1 MEIYRMWIGG
11 EWVQGEAGE
20 EKVILDPATGQ
31 EVAKVPEATP
41 GDVNRAVEAARASF
55 ERGTW
60 ADAAPGERAAVLLK
74 AADLLEQ
81 QAQEYAEL
89 ETRQTGKPLKLSAY
103 SDIPAAIDNIRFFA
117 GLARHIEGKA
127 TGEYLPGYTSA
138 IRRDPVGVVAS
149 IAPWNYPLLMA
160 IWKLMPALAAGN
172 SVVIKPAPNTPLTTL
187 KFAEILHEAGLPDGV
202 MNVVTGDGPTV
213 GAALTSHPAVNM
225 ISFTGSTQTGAK
237 IMQAASDTTKRL
249 HLELGGKAP
258 FIVFD
263 DADLEA
269 AVQGAV
275 VGAYVNSGQDC
286 TAATRFYV
294 HHSVYD
300 TFVAQFIDRAR
311 KVRVGLPGDWTTD
324 MGPVISQVH
333 RDRIEG
339 YVERARAAGA
349 EVLLGGKR
357 PADPKLAAGSYYE
370 PTILAGLADD
380 AEACQREIFGPVV
393 VVMPF
398 SDEEEVIRRA
408 NGVVYGLASSVWTR
422 DHQRALRMSKAL
434 RFGTVWIN
442 DHLPLTSE
450 MPHGGFKQSG
460 FGKDLSAYALED
472 YTVVKHVM
480 SELSGQAVKPWHFT
494 IFGDVPPGMKA

>member
-172 SVVIKPAPNTPLTTL
+172 SVVIKP
-187 KFAEILHEAGLPDGV
+187 
-202 MNVVTGDGPTV
+202 
-213 GAALTSHPAVNM
+213 
-225 ISFTGSTQTGAK
+225 
-237 IMQAASDTTKRL
+237 
-249 HLELGGKAP
+249 
-258 FIVFD
+258 
-263 DADLEA
+263 
-269 AVQGAV
+269 
-275 VGAYVNSGQDC
+275 
-286 TAATRFYV
+286 
-294 HHSVYD
+294 
-300 TFVAQFIDRAR
+300 
-311 KVRVGLPGDWTTD
+311 
-324 MGPVISQVH
+324 
-333 RDRIEG
+333 
-339 YVERARAAGA
+339 
-349 EVLLGGKR
+349 
-357 PADPKLAAGSYYE
+357 
-370 PTILAGLADD
+370 
-380 AEACQREIFGPVV
+380 
-393 VVMPF
+393 
-398 SDEEEVIRRA
+398 
-408 NGVVYGLASSVWTR
+408 
-422 DHQRALRMSKAL
+422 
-434 RFGTVWIN
+434 
-442 DHLPLTSE
+442 
-450 MPHGGFKQSG
+450 
-460 FGKDLSAYALED
+460 
-472 YTVVKHVM
+472 
-480 SELSGQAVKPWHFT
+480 
-494 IFGDVPPGMKA
+494 

>member
-1 MEIYRMWIGG
+1 MESFRMWIGG
-11 EWVQGEAGE
+11 QWINSATGE
-20 EKVILDPATGQ
+20 EKVIIDPATGE
-31 EVAKVPEATP
+31 EVGKVPEAAEE
-41 GDVNRAVEAARASF
+41 DVHRAVAAAQASF
-55 ERGTW
+55 ESGVW
-60 ADAAPGERAAVLLK
+60 AGATPGERAGVLLRV
-74 AADLLEQ
+74 ADLLEQ
-81 QAQEYAEL
+81 QAQAFARL
-89 ETRQTGKPLKLSAY
+89 ETRQTGKPLKLSVY
-103 SDIPAAIDNIRFFA
+103 SDIPACIDNIRFFA
-117 GLARHIEGKA
+117 GLARHVEGKA
-127 TGEYLPGYTSA
+127 AGEYLPGYTSV

-187 KFAEILHEAGLPDGV
+187 KLAAILQEAGIPDGV
-202 MNVVTGDGPTV
+202 MNVVTGEGSTV
-213 GAALTSHPAVNM
+213 GAWLTGHPAVNM

-263 DADLEA
+263 DADLKA

-275 VGAYVNSGQDC
+275 VGAFVNSGQDC
-286 TAATRFYV
+286 TAATRLYV
-294 HHSVYD
+294 QKTVYD
-300 TFVAQFIDRAR
+300 AFVAKFVEAAGR
-311 KVRVGLPGDWTTD
+311 VRVGLPQEWTTD
-324 MGPVISQVH
+324 MGPVISQSH
-333 RDRIEG
+333 RERVEG
-339 YVERARAAGA
+339 YVERARQAGA
-349 EVLLGGKR
+349 EVLTGGRR
-357 PADPKLAAGSYYE
+357 PDDPKLAAGSYYE
-370 PTILAGLADD
+370 PTILAGLTDD
-380 AEACQREIFGPVV
+380 AEACQQEIFGPVV

-422 DHQRALRMSKAL
+422 NHQRALRLSKAL

-460 FGKDLSAYALED
+460 FGKDLSAYSLED
-472 YTVVKHVM
+472 YMVVKHVM
-480 SELSGQAVKPWHFT
+480 SELEGKAVKPWHFT
-494 IFGDVPPGMKA
+494 VFGDVPQE